1 MATEALQHQPLVL
14 VVDDNPLIVNVIRS
28 LLLSQDVQ
36 VVTAGNGEE
45 ALETLQKRPV
55 DVIVCDVMM
64 PKMDGYQ
71 LHHRVR
77 SCPEFTHIPFV
88 FLTAL
93 DQQPEINRG
102 LETGA
107 DDYVTK
113 PFAPEDLIAIV
124 KGKLARADN
133 IRDSTEQRHDMF
145 RKRVIHTLS
154 HEFRTPLVAI
164 NTGTEMLLEQLVK
177 PHANLDVTRIQHL
190 LEAIQRGGQRLERLV
205 GDFMSLQQ
213 IEAGVAQ
220 RLFDTKASAHTLSS
234 VIDVAVESMR
244 AELEREQFTF
254 MLENLCDNVKV
265 VLYEPQILDI
275 LRRMFSNAIKFRS
288 NRREVELRCYPQEK
302 EAVIELRD
310 RGIGFDP
317 VKMREAVEAFGQLN
331 REKLEQQGG
340 GLGLAIACR
349 YAAINKCRLE
359 FEAREGGGA
368 VVRLVL
374 PVQDGQTQVPSN

>member
-1 MATEALQHQPLVL
+1 MVTAALEHKPMVL

-28 LLLSQDVQ
+28 LLLSQDIQ
-36 VVTAGNGEE
+36 VATAANGEE
-45 ALETLQKRPV
+45 ALEVLSKRPV

-64 PKMDGYQ
+64 PRMDGYQ
-71 LHHRVR
+71 LHHKVR
-77 SCPEFTHIPFV
+77 SCAEYTHIPFV

-93 DQQPEINRG
+93 DQAPEVQRG

-107 DDYVTK
+107 DDYITK
-113 PFAPEDLIAIV
+113 PFAPEALIAIV
-124 KGKLARADN
+124 KGKLLRADN

-177 PHANLDVTRIQHL
+177 PHANLDVDRIQHL

-205 GDFMSLQQ
+205 SDFMFLQQ
-213 IEAGVAQ
+213 IEAGVSQ
-220 RLFDTKASAHTLSS
+220 RLYDSKAAVHLVSS
-234 VIDVAVESMR
+234 LLDVTVEAMR
-244 AELEREQFTF
+244 GELEREQFT
-254 MLENLCDNVKV
+254 LRVENLCEQARVWV
-265 VLYEPQILDI
+265 YEPQVLDI
-275 LRRMFSNAIKFRS
+275 LRRLISNAIKFRS
-288 NRREVELRCYPQEK
+288 NRREIDLRAYPQEQ
-302 EAVIELRD
+302 EIVIEVRD

-317 VKMREAVEAFGQLN
+317 VKMREAIEAFGQLN

-340 GLGLAIACR
+340 GLGLAISSR
-349 YAAINKCRLE
+349 YAVINKCRLE

-374 PVQDGQTQVPSN
+374 PRFNENPPT